1 MLPAFV
7 AMGNSPMSA
16 PQRPS
21 VHVKLRS
28 FSRSLPMSLLL
39 AREAVMNRF
48 RSSLHLFNI
57 TEQQWRVLRALNA
70 VSEIEVT
77 ELANATSL
85 LAPSLSR
92 ILRDLEARKLVVR
105 RRAPDDHRRALI
117 SISASGLTLID
128 AVAPYSEEIY
138 AEVTETFGAD
148 KMETLQALLKEL
160 TEALNALPPT
170 KYTGGELT
178 GALSEI
184 VGEPHRGRPRSS
196 R

>member
-1 MLPAFV
+1 
-7 AMGNSPMSA
+7 MSA

-21 VHVKLRS
+21 VNVKLRS

-57 TEQQWRVLRALNA
+57 TEQQWRVLRALNSVA
-70 VSEIEVT
+70 EIEVT
-77 ELANATSL
+77 DLANATSL

-105 RRAPDDHRRALI
+105 RRAPDDQRRALI
-117 SISASGLTLID
+117 SISPSGLTLID

-138 AEVTETFGAD
+138 AEVTSAFGPE
-148 KMETLQALLKEL
+148 KMETLQALLKDL
-160 TEALNALPPT
+160 TETLNALPPKT
-170 KYTGGELT
+170 YQGGELT
-178 GALSEI
+178 DALSEI
-184 VGEPHRGRPRSS
+184 VGEPHRRRS
-196 R
+196 RTER

>member
-1 MLPAFV
+1 
-7 AMGNSPMSA
+7 
-16 PQRPS
+16 
-21 VHVKLRS
+21 
-28 FSRSLPMSLLL
+28 MSLLL

-117 SISASGLTLID
+117 SISPSGLTLID

-184 VGEPHRGRPRSS
+184 VGETHRGRPRSS